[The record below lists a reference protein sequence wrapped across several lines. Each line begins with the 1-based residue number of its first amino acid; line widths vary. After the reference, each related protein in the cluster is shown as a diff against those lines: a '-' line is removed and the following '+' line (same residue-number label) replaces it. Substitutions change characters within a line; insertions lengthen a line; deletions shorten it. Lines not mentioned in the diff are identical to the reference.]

1 MTRETREVSR
11 AQYRWLRRQA
21 DLLEWLKIGVLSLLG
36 AVLLIMTMWA
46 VL

>member
-1 MTRETREVSR
+1 MRETREVSR
-11 AQYRWLRRQA
+11 IEYRWLRRQA

-36 AVLLIMTMWA
+36 AVLLLGALWA